1 LTDKE
6 TYQPRQRA
14 PRVFYSYIV
23 VATAF
28 IIMFLSWGLYIT
40 FGVFFDPML
49 DEFNWTRAMISGAY
63 SLSSI
68 IHGVLAIAMGELT
81 DRFGPRLVVT
91 CGGIL
96 LGAGYMLMSQVNTP
110 WQLYL
115 FYGVIIGAGMS
126 GLWVPLLSSIARWFV
141 ERRSLMTG
149 IAICGLTIGQLIG
162 PPVASRLIAASNWR
176 LSYLILGGVALFS
189 IVIAA
194 QFMRSNPPPMER
206 ISVSENEGEQPRL
219 GNNTKAL
226 SLKEAVHT
234 PQFWLVSIIF
244 FCFGYVAFSIIV
256 HIVSHATILAI
267 PAVSAANILAINGGI
282 GIIGNFVL
290 GGIVGDRV
298 GNRKVFIIGF
308 AMATASLLWLVP
320 ARELWVLY
328 LFAIVFGLALGSMG
342 TSESPLVA
350 RLFGLSSHG
359 LIYGV
364 VGIGFTAGGALG
376 PLVTGYIC
384 DVTNSYQMAFL
395 VCAGFAALGLILLA
409 LLRPTRKL
417 GGKL

>member
-6 TYQPRQRA
+6 IYQPRQRA
-14 PRVFYSYIV
+14 PRVFYGYIV
-23 VATAF
+23 VATTF
-28 IIMFLSWGLYIT
+28 IIMFVNWGLYIT

-49 DEFNWTRAMISGAY
+49 NEFHWTRAMISGAY

-68 IHGVLAIAMGELT
+68 VHGVLAIVMGGLN
-81 DRFGPRLVVT
+81 DRFGPRIVVT

-96 LGAGYMLMSQVNTP
+96 FGAGYMLMSQVNTP

-115 FYGVIIGAGMS
+115 FYGVITGAGMS

-149 IAICGLTIGQLIG
+149 IAICGVTTGQLIG
-162 PPVASRLIAASNWR
+162 PPVASRLIVASDWR
-176 LSYLILGGVALFS
+176 LSYIILGGVALLS

-194 QFMRSNPPPMER
+194 QFMRSNTPPIER
-206 ISVSENEGEQPRL
+206 PSISENKEKQPQSRH
-219 GNNTKAL
+219 NTKAL

-234 PQFWLVSIIF
+234 PQFWSVTIIL

-256 HIVSHATILAI
+256 HIVSHVTRLAI
-267 PAVSAANILAINGGI
+267 PAVSAANILAVNGGI

-290 GGIVGDRV
+290 GGIVGDRI
-298 GNRKVFIIGF
+298 GNRKVFIISFGM
-308 AMATASLLWLVP
+308 AMASLLWLAP
-320 ARELWVLY
+320 AKDVWMFY
-328 LFAIVFGLALGSMG
+328 LFAIVFGLALGGMG

-384 DVTNSYQMAFL
+384 DITDSYQIAFL
-395 VCAGFAALGLILLA
+395 VCAGFGALGLILSA
-409 LLRPTRKL
+409 LLRPTKKL